1 MRRRADIV
9 WYLREDLEDFVGM
22 RRLRSVLEIVVKITL
37 EKDLLP
43 LSIKKL
49 VSLDRQR

>member
-1 MRRRADIV
+1 MRRRIGIV
-9 WYLREDLEDFVGM
+9 LYLREDLEDFVGM
-22 RRLRSVLEIVVKITL
+22 RLLSISIGNYMKFTF

-49 VSLDRQR
+49 VSLDRQW